1 MFERSTDFTF
11 RHLLNLVINYNYN
24 SISSQYLRREYLTK
38 RKRGGFPLPL
48 VFFKEFL
55 FYILK
60 SPRFV
65 EGGIYFFWEEKEEER
80 EGEARYE
87 GRNLLRKEDL
97 NERELNL
104 TTLISRAK

>member
-1 MFERSTDFTF
+1 M
-11 RHLLNLVINYNYN
+11 
-24 SISSQYLRREYLTK
+24 TK

-60 SPRFV
+60 AHDLLR
-65 EGGIYFFWEEKEEER
+65 GGYIFFLEEKEEER
-80 EGEARYE
+80 EGEACYE
-87 GRNLLRKEDL
+87 GRNSLRKEDL